1 MLRRPT
7 IPTTQTRTTC
17 DHARKEV
24 NPMSK
29 KKPDESVHPLAPML
43 VECFT
48 LANAFEALAA
58 DARKDA
64 NEAQAEMDALL
75 AGAGFQRKLR
85 GDVEKLFDL
94 QVDRLDAAR
103 AVIERCETLVDTL
116 RQQPLYVR
124 DALDELM
131 LANECAAPS
140 KAPAP

>member
-1 MLRRPT
+1 MR
-7 IPTTQTRTTC
+7 
-17 DHARKEV
+17 
-24 NPMSK
+24 K

-48 LANAFEALAA
+48 LANAFDALAA

-75 AGAGFQRKLR
+75 AGAGFQHKLR
-85 GDVEKLFDL
+85 GDVEKLFHL
-94 QVDRLDAAR
+94 QNDRLDAAR

>member
-1 MLRRPT
+1 MR
-7 IPTTQTRTTC
+7 
-17 DHARKEV
+17 
-24 NPMSK
+24 K
-29 KKPDESVHPLAPML
+29 KKPDAVHPLAPML

-75 AGAGFQRKLR
+75 AGAGFLHKLQ
-85 GDVEKLFDL
+85 GDTEKLFHL
-94 QVDRLDAAR
+94 QNDRLDAAR
-103 AVIERCETLVDTL
+103 AVIERCEALVDEL

-131 LANECAAPS
+131 LANEGM
-140 KAPAP
+140 KAPTP